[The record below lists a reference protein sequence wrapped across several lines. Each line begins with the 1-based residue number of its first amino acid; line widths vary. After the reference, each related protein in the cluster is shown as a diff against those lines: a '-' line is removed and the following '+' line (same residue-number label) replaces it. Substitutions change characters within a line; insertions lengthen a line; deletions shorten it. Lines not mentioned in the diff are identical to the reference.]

1 MCLFFMKMSEKLCLQ
16 WDDFGV
22 NIRKSVESLRTTTDF
37 VDVTLACE
45 DGHQIEA
52 HKIILAAS
60 SQFFQNILKTNK
72 HSHPLIFMRGV
83 KSEELN
89 AIIDYL
95 YCGEASI
102 KQEDLESFLEIAQE
116 LQLDGLVSL
125 KDQDNTKQDLSFNLQ
140 SELTETKPDISLP
153 PLQNPKQTKPR
164 NQIPPVGKADSKGKT
179 TNDIKMKISKSAM
192 ATDEQELDETV
203 KSMMEISEN
212 MFPMGKKKTRGRI
225 CKVCGKEG
233 HPTDISRHI
242 EAYHLEGIAI
252 SCNFCG
258 KTLRSRH
265 TLRHHIKVHHTQQ
278 IV

>member
-1 MCLFFMKMSEKLCLQ
+1 MCLVFMKMSEKLCLQ

-37 VDVTLACE
+37 ADVTLACE

-60 SQFFQNILKTNK
+60 SQFFQNVLKTNK

-83 KSEELN
+83 KSEELS

-102 KQEDLESFLEIAQE
+102 KQEDLQSFLEIAQE

-164 NQIPPVGKADSKGKT
+164 NQVPPVGKADSKSKT
-179 TNDIKMKISKSAM
+179 TNGIKMKLSKSAM

-225 CKVCGKEG
+225 CKVCRKEG
-233 HPTDISRHI
+233 HPTDIMRHI

-265 TLRHHIKVHHTQQ
+265 TLRHHIKVHHAQQ

>member
-1 MCLFFMKMSEKLCLQ
+1 MKMSEKLCLQ

-22 NIRKSVESLRTTTDF
+22 NVRKSLEHLRTTTDF
-37 VDVTLACE
+37 ADVTLACE

-60 SQFFQNILKTNK
+60 SHFFQNILKTNK

-83 KSEELN
+83 KSEELS

-102 KQEDLESFLEIAQE
+102 NQEDLESFLKIAQE
-116 LQLDGLVSL
+116 LQLDGLGCLQEQDEIKGDSPLNL
-125 KDQDNTKQDLSFNLQ
+125 KDLK
-140 SELTETKPDISLP
+140 SESTETKHNISLP
-153 PLQNPKQTKPR
+153 PLQNPKQTKSR
-164 NQIPPVGKADSKGKT
+164 NQVPSVRKADSKGKT
-179 TNDIKMKISKSAM
+179 TNGIKMQISKSAM

-203 KSMMEISEN
+203 KSMMETSEN

-225 CKVCGKEG
+225 CKVCRKEG
-233 HPTDISRHI
+233 HPTDIMRHI

>member
-1 MCLFFMKMSEKLCLQ
+1 MKMSEKLCLQ

-22 NIRKSVESLRTTTDF
+22 NVRKSLEHLRTTTDF
-37 VDVTLACE
+37 ADVTLACE

-83 KSEELN
+83 KSDELK

-95 YCGEASI
+95 YCGEASM
-102 KQEDLESFLEIAQE
+102 KEEDLESFLKIAQE
-116 LQLDGLVSL
+116 LQLDGLGRLQEQDETKDDLPLNL
-125 KDQDNTKQDLSFNLQ
+125 KDLK
-140 SELTETKPDISLP
+140 SESTETKHDVSLP
-153 PLQNPKQTKPR
+153 PLQNLKQTKSR
-164 NQIPPVGKADSKGKT
+164 NQVPTVRKADTKGKT
-179 TNDIKMKISKSAM
+179 TNGIKMQISKSAM

-203 KSMMEISEN
+203 KSMMETSEN

-233 HPTDISRHI
+233 HPTDIMRHI

>member
-1 MCLFFMKMSEKLCLQ
+1 MSEKLCLQ
-16 WDDFGV
+16 WDDFGI

-37 VDVTLACE
+37 ADVTLACE

-95 YCGEASI
+95 YCGETSI
-102 KQEDLESFLEIAQE
+102 YQEDLENFLKIAQE
-116 LQLDGLVSL
+116 LQLDGLGCLQEQDETKDDLPLNL
-125 KDQDNTKQDLSFNLQ
+125 KDLK
-140 SELTETKPDISLP
+140 SESTETKHDISLP

-164 NQIPPVGKADSKGKT
+164 KQVRKAHSKRKT
-179 TNDIKMKISKSAM
+179 TNGIKMKISKSAM
-192 ATDEQELDETV
+192 ATNEQELDETV
-203 KSMMEISEN
+203 KSMMETSEN
-212 MFPMGKKKTRGRI
+212 MFPMGQKKTKGRI
-225 CKVCGKEG
+225 CKVCRKEG
-233 HPTDISRHI
+233 HPTDIRRHI

-258 KTLRSRH
+258 KILKSRH